1 MYDKYNRKINYL
13 RISVTDKCNL
23 RCRYCM
29 PETGM
34 QLLKYEDILSYEEI
48 TQVVKTAVKLGIDKI
63 RITGGEPLVR
73 KDIVKLIS
81 MIANIKGIKNLA
93 MTTNGILLE
102 QFAQPLAKAG
112 LQRINISL
120 DTVNPKKFT
129 GLSRG
134 GDIKMVFKGIEA
146 AKNANL
152 TPIKINCVVMHSSD
166 EIDAKE
172 VKKFCTENNLQI
184 RFIHQMDLETGNFSI
199 VEGGEGGNCSRCNR
213 LRLTSNGMMKPC
225 LFNDLEYDVRKLGAE
240 QAIIKAVE
248 SKPEY
253 GTLSTKN
260 KFHSIGG

>member
-48 TQVVKTAVKLGIDKI
+48 THVVKTAVKLGIDKI

-129 GLSRG
+129 ELSRG

-152 TPIKINCVVMHSSD
+152 KPIKINCVVMHSSD

-172 VKKFCTENNLQI
+172 VKKFCNKNNLQI
-184 RFIHQMDLETGNFSI
+184 RFIHQMDLKTGDFSI

-240 QAIIKAVE
+240 KAIIKAIE